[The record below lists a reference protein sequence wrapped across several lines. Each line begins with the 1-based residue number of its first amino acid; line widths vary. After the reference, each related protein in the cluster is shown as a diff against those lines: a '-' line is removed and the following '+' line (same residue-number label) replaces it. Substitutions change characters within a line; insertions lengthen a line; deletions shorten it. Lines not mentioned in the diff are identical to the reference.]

1 MIEMTKSSIF
11 VLLLILCSVLVTFS
25 EIGTV
30 KAQSFE
36 VITIK
41 GDGTVEGTDKIHRE
55 GNVYT
60 FIDNIN
66 GSVVVERDNVVV
78 DGASYTLQGI
88 GNGTGIYLR
97 KRTNVTI
104 QNIAIKNFTYGIYLK
119 GTSTQRSIN
128 NKILGNNVTD
138 NTLGIMLD
146 YSPYNVLRN
155 NRMANNTYNF
165 KVMWDFP
172 TTEASD
178 FINDVDTS
186 NTVDGKPIYYL
197 VNQSNMV
204 ISPSTVPDL
213 GFLALIECTKMT
225 VQNLDLVNEGQGL
238 ILAYTTNSLV
248 TKNKIAN
255 NSYWGIILADSHNNS
270 IIENYIIDNVV
281 GIELVDDSGNNIIS
295 GNNITNH
302 AVGVSLYAASN
313 NTISANSITNSNSSI
328 GFLASNYNSIIGNTL
343 MGNELGIYFLQ
354 SYNNSIYDNSFINNT
369 KQVYDQIWIQP
380 WYPQLLSV
388 NFWDNGTIGNYWSNY
403 NGTDNDGNGIGDTP
417 YIIDHNNQDN
427 YPLMTKFIIPE
438 FPSWTILPLLLAATV
453 VVIVYRKKL
462 YRTQTQQ
469 SY

>member
-1 MIEMTKSSIF
+1 MKKITTI
-11 VLLLILCSVLVTFS
+11 VLLLILSFALVSLS
-25 EIGTV
+25 ELRIV
-30 KAQSFE
+30 KAES
-36 VITIK
+36 TIYIK
-41 GDGTVEGTDKIHRE
+41 ADGLVEGTDKIQRD

-60 FIDNIN
+60 FTDNIN
-66 GSVVVERDNVVV
+66 GSIVVERDNVVV

-104 QNIAIKNFTYGIYLK
+104 QNIEIKKFTYGISLK

-165 KVMWDFP
+165 KVNWDFP

-197 VNQSNMV
+197 VNQSNV
-204 ISPSTVPDL
+204 IISPSTFPDL
-213 GFLALIECTKMT
+213 GFLALIECTNMT

-270 IIENYIIDNVV
+270 IIANYIIDNVI
-281 GIELVDDSGNNIIS
+281 GIELLDDSGNNIIS

-302 AVGVSLYAASN
+302 AGGVNLYGASN
-313 NTISANSITNSNSSI
+313 NSISANSITNSNSGISPMD
-328 GFLASNYNSIIGNTL
+328 SDNNSIIGNTI
-343 MGNELGIYFLQ
+343 MNNEKGIYFFQ
-354 SYNNSIYDNSFINNT
+354 CYNNSIYNNSFINNT
-369 KQVYDQIWIQP
+369 KQVYDNIWEQP

-388 NFWDNGTIGNYWSNY
+388 NIWDNGTTGNYWSNY
-403 NGTDNDGNGIGDTP
+403 NGTDDNGDGTGDTP
-417 YIIDHNNQDN
+417 YIIDHKNQDN

-438 FPSWTILPLLLAATV
+438 FPSWTVMLLILTLLAVAVAIYKRRLRPHTN
-453 VVIVYRKKL
+453 
-462 YRTQTQQ
+462 
-469 SY
+469 